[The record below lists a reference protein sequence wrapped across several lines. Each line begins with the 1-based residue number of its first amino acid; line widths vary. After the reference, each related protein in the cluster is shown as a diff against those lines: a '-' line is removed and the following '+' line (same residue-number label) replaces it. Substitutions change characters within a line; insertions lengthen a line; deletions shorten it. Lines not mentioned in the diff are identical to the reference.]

1 MLGLGQSGYATG
13 CECEYGAV
21 EQSQSLKHLKIHGL
35 DNKKISQPQLGIC
48 WELQPSTFDSRR
60 GKLDGI
66 EGSRSGQIEVTIHAP
81 TDVAALTEDSKIGSS
96 ADGRKPHNVP
106 PTPNELSSSTPLR
119 IYVPKAVVPL

>member
-48 WELQPSTFDSRR
+48 WEVIMIRLRSVKR
-60 GKLDGI
+60 GPCLHFILEYFK
-66 EGSRSGQIEVTIHAP
+66 T
-81 TDVAALTEDSKIGSS
+81 
-96 ADGRKPHNVP
+96 
-106 PTPNELSSSTPLR
+106 
-119 IYVPKAVVPL
+119 